1 MTNYEILFKEQMSN
15 PEFAK
20 AYYGA
25 RIERQIDE
33 MLQDLKEKISR
44 DEPKEVL
51 IETIRTF
58 QKRLQIQKNQPA

>member
-1 MTNYEILFKEQMSN
+1 MTNYEILFQEQMNN

-20 AYYGA
+20 AYYEA

-33 MLQDLKEKISR
+33 ILQDLKEKISR

-51 IETIRTF
+51 IETIETF
-58 QKRLQIQKNQPA
+58 QKQLQV